1 MSPMIIVYSKPGC
14 GQCMFTKK
22 FLERNGIDY
31 LEKDVQA
38 DEVARQEV
46 LDLGYQSLPVVVV
59 NGTESFNGY
68 QADKLQ
74 AIVG

>member
-31 LEKDVQA
+31 VEKDVQA